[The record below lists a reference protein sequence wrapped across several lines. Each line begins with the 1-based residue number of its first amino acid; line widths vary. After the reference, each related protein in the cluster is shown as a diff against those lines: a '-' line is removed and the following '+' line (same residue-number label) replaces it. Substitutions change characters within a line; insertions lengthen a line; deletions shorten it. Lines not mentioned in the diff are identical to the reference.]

1 MSHDG
6 ATRLLVFTLG
16 GERFGVPLAE
26 VEEVIGSPAVQA
38 SADFPPPALGI
49 AEVRGEPVIV
59 YDSRPLLN
67 VGGSV
72 DDAVILLTYRG
83 RRVGLAV
90 GNLQDT
96 INAEAGEIRPVP
108 AAELSDKVLTGL
120 IRRGFE
126 LIAVI
131 DVDQLLEAATHG

>member
-1 MSHDG
+1 MFRDD
-6 ATRLLVFTLG
+6 ATRLLVFGLG

-26 VEEVIGSPAVQA
+26 VEEVIGAPVVERSP
-38 SADFPPPALGI
+38 DFPPPALGTTNI
-49 AEVRGEPVIV
+49 RGDEVIV

-67 VGGSV
+67 VEGSV
-72 DDAVILLTYRG
+72 DDALLLLTYRG

-90 GNLQDT
+90 GALQDT
-96 INAEAGEIRPVP
+96 IVAEAGEIRAVP
-108 AAELSDKVLTGL
+108 GAEVSDKVLRGL

-131 DVDQLLEAATHG
+131 DVDELMEAATNG